1 MICKVGLRRT
11 VKGTAICGFELRTP
25 IGPCTI
31 VFTATQ
37 CIQESNGF
45 SSTGQKCP
53 KCTDARSRPHGCGL
67 QRTSSAVVIVVGL
80 VVVVELVR
88 VKAKPLYPHHNYIF

>member
-37 CIQESNGF
+37 CIQGYQTGF
-45 SSTGQKCP
+45 LQLAKNALNVQMPDPDPTGV
-53 KCTDARSRPHGCGL
+53 GC
-67 QRTSSAVVIVVGL
+67 SA
-80 VVVVELVR
+80 
-88 VKAKPLYPHHNYIF
+88 PPPQ